1 LGAVADRPAPMKSN
15 RKLIANRDPL
25 RLGKSQSDPALLTHD
40 NSERAMKS
48 KSVADLRNE
57 RVVLGLSEV
66 PVKVLKFVRSWNSRS
81 LSVAAVLVVA
91 YVSLDRITVYFQLW
105 TGISAWYPPS
115 GLALAVMVGLG
126 LRYLPFLLFAGV
138 YASIFNYHQSP
149 LSVWFWCENGSIFL
163 GYAVAAVI
171 LRRHL
176 DPETAFRSVQ
186 DVVRFLAVSMTIA
199 FGVACAG
206 SASLLAGASLK
217 SGDYSKAVLNW
228 WAGDSVALVC
238 FSPFL
243 LIHVIPWLRA
253 KTGVA
258 GALSGS
264 SGETSNPILKVP
276 DALEKIA
283 QVVAVGLTLWI
294 VFRWNLAVS
303 YQLFYLFFLPVI
315 WIAVRSGLPGTA
327 TAILGLNAGAMVMV
341 RLFPENLNRLAVLQL
356 LMLVVS
362 LTGLCLGT
370 LVTERERS
378 AWELRGSH
386 AQVEAIVASVSE
398 AIFEFDRDGTYK
410 NVWATDEST
419 LSIPKNE
426 LIGMRL
432 SEVVDQVVAHRL
444 VTVCRRVL
452 DKVKGESLEYF
463 LPPPPQD
470 GRWWFSRINPVKLTS
485 GPPKTVCMTTLDI
498 SEQKRNE
505 LELRRAKESAEQAS
519 RAKSDFVANIS
530 HEFRTPMNGIIG
542 MTELLLDT
550 AVTAEQKEYLDL
562 LKSSSKSLL
571 EMLNDILDLSKVEA
585 GKLNLD
591 PVEFSMRLKLDEIL
605 SVMRF
610 RADQKHVAL
619 TWNTDASVPGIL
631 IGDPLRLRQILLNL
645 VGNAIKFTEKGF
657 VTVNVGAEE
666 QTSKTVILHTSVR
679 DTGIGISPEKQ
690 ALVFEAFT
698 QADGS
703 TTRKYGGTGLGLAIT
718 LRLVTLMGGKIWI
731 ESELGQGSTFH
742 FTARFELTQGNA
754 DVDTL

>member
-1 LGAVADRPAPMKSN
+1 V
-15 RKLIANRDPL
+15 
-25 RLGKSQSDPALLTHD
+25 
-40 NSERAMKS
+40 
-48 KSVADLRNE
+48 
-57 RVVLGLSEV
+57 
-66 PVKVLKFVRSWNSRS
+66 
-81 LSVAAVLVVA
+81 
-91 YVSLDRITVYFQLW
+91 
-105 TGISAWYPPS
+105 
-115 GLALAVMVGLG
+115 
-126 LRYLPFLLFAGV
+126 
-138 YASIFNYHQSP
+138 
-149 LSVWFWCENGSIFL
+149 
-163 GYAVAAVI
+163 
-171 LRRHL
+171 
-176 DPETAFRSVQ
+176 
-186 DVVRFLAVSMTIA
+186 
-199 FGVACAG
+199 
-206 SASLLAGASLK
+206 
-217 SGDYSKAVLNW
+217 
-228 WAGDSVALVC
+228 
-238 FSPFL
+238 
-243 LIHVIPWLRA
+243 
-253 KTGVA
+253 
-258 GALSGS
+258 
-264 SGETSNPILKVP
+264 
-276 DALEKIA
+276 EKIA
-283 QVVAVGLTLWI
+283 QAVAVGLTLWI

-303 YQLFYLFFLPVI
+303 YELFYLFFLPVI
-315 WIAVRSGLPGTA
+315 WIAVRSGLPGAA
-327 TAILGLNAGAMVMV
+327 TAVLALNAGAMVMV

-370 LVTERERS
+370 LVTEQDRS

-386 AQVEAIVASVSE
+386 AQVEAIVASVNE

-432 SEVVDQVVAHRL
+432 SEVVDRDVAHNL

-452 DKVKGESLEYF
+452 DKGKGESLEYF

-470 GRWWFSRINPVKLTS
+470 GRWWFSRINPVRLTS

-519 RAKSDFVANIS
+519 RAKSDFVTNIS

-562 LKSSSKSLL
+562 LKSSSSSLL

-585 GKLNLD
+585 GKLDLD
-591 PVEFSMRLKLDEIL
+591 PIEFSMRLKLDEIL

-610 RADQKHVAL
+610 RAHQKHVAL

-645 VGNAIKFTEKGF
+645 VGNAIKFTEQGF
-657 VTVNVGAEE
+657 VMVNVDAEE
-666 QTSKTVILHTSVR
+666 ETSKTVMLHTRVR

-742 FTARFELTQGNA
+742 FTARFELTQGNG
-754 DVDTL
+754 DVDRL